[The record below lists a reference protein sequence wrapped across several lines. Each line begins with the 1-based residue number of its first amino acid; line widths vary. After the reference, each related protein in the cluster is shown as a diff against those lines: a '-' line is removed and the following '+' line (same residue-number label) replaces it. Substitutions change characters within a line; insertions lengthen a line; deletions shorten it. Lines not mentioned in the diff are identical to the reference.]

1 MPTLQ
6 KAHRRVRVK
15 ASDWGAQ
22 ACKTSS
28 KSPIVWVNNVGT
40 FWSGVSSFL
49 VEQAHGFT
57 GPTRIKYPTGISF
70 SPLWTIFTSLLEDET
85 DGSLFGSSLSP
96 WRWLEHLLLS
106 QVSWGICFGLCGLL
120 DDSFGICCTA
130 WTICVQY
137 SVLVCL
143 YYWQDRLS
151 IIGHTREKKYWMDH
165 NGFEI
170 GISEKGTACLVS

>member
-96 WRWLEHLLLS
+96 WRWLEHPS
-106 QVSWGICFGLCGLL
+106 HRKFRGGFAL
-120 DDSFGICCTA
+120 D
-130 WTICVQY
+130 CV
-137 SVLVCL
+137 
-143 YYWQDRLS
+143 
-151 IIGHTREKKYWMDH
+151 GYWMTLLEFVVQLEPYVF
-165 NGFEI
+165 NIQF
-170 GISEKGTACLVS
+170 

>member
-96 WRWLEHLLLS
+96 WRWLEHPSPIASFVGDLLWTVWVIGWLF
-106 QVSWGICFGLCGLL
+106 WNLL
-120 DDSFGICCTA
+120 YSLNHMCSIFSFSLPILLTGPTEH
-130 WTICVQY
+130 Y
-137 SVLVCL
+137 
-143 YYWQDRLS
+143 RPHP
-151 IIGHTREKKYWMDH
+151 GKKILD
-165 NGFEI
+165 G
-170 GISEKGTACLVS
+170 S